1 MPLQNQTISVGF
13 ENPYALVLIPASVFI
28 LTFLYIKSRK
38 RSYNLAS
45 RLGRIGNARISGI
58 LAAAKF
64 ATAILIVFA
73 AAQPYTITYSRTTV
87 TPENVLEVNATSR
100 IVVLLDISTSMGYT
114 DTFPSRIGN
123 AVSLVER
130 IIEIAASKKDKV
142 DVYGFSD
149 SVKPLC
155 INSSACKLDIKLERF
170 SAIGDAIFFGYAKAR
185 ASALPTATILITDG
199 ASNYGS
205 PVEDAVKATE
215 KAMVVMLVGN
225 DQRALKLE
233 NACKEHR
240 IPLFRVTL
248 SSGEEDALNY
258 VAQKLY
264 ASAKFEALKAYGQL
278 QISVQRRDYSIQLY
292 LLAVLILLFV
302 ISLGEGL

>member
-38 RSYNLAS
+38 RSYNLTS
-45 RLGRIGNARISGI
+45 RLGRIDNARISGI

-64 ATAILIVFA
+64 ATAIIIVFA
-73 AAQPYTITYSRTTV
+73 AAQPYTITYSRMTV

-123 AVSLVER
+123 AVSLVEK
-130 IIEIAASKKDKV
+130 IIEIAASKKDTV

-155 INSSACKLDIKLERF
+155 VNSSACKLDIKLERF

-185 ASALPTATILITDG
+185 ASALPTAIILITDG

-215 KAMVVMLVGN
+215 NIVVMLVGN
-225 DQRALKLE
+225 DPRASKLE

-240 IPLFRVTL
+240 IPIFRIAL